1 MAGPAFYRPAKKSSI
16 WPGTV
21 SSPAGGCI
29 LTVRSS
35 SRRTRRNVCSSASS
49 SLLRRIAPATNAVFF
64 PSGTACRISHARC
77 CSGSPGRGRNEKQAR
92 FFTG

>member
-1 MAGPAFYRPAKKSSI
+1 MAGPAFYRPARKSSI

-21 SSPAGGCI
+21 SSPADGCM

-35 SRRTRRNVCSSASS
+35 SRRTRRNVCSSASA

-64 PSGTACRISHARC
+64 PSGTVCRISHARY